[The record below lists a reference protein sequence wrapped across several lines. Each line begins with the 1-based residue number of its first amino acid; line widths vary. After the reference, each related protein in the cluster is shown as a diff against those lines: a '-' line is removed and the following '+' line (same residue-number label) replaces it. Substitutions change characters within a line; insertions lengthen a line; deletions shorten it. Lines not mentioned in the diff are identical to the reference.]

1 MTARR
6 TTTLLCAL
14 ALGLAIATGA
24 SRLGAQGA
32 AMRTLGPADWP
43 LHNLDTANSRFSPLN
58 QITPATAPKLAV
70 QWQLDLPKR
79 VALGSATPVVV
90 GGVMYVN
97 AGAQLFAIDAATG
110 KELWSTPPRE
120 DFKAGGRGPMYA
132 DGKVYVVG
140 QALMGA
146 FDAETGKPVAGF
158 GDNGVIHVA
167 RSALQ
172 AKDPGK
178 WANDF
183 DPFSIGYMLASS
195 PTYAGGV
202 IVMGVAQSDS
212 MVAGGLIVAIDAATG
227 KVKWVFRTVPQGPG
241 DDGWELARDT
251 WSGSDHRYG
260 GGIWAQPAIDTE
272 LGLVIANVS
281 NPSPNYDGSS
291 RKGINLFTNAMVA
304 LDLATG
310 KLKWHFQ
317 TIHHDIWDWDLIT
330 GPTFVDAQVNG
341 QTVKAVVSL
350 AKTCY
355 AYMLDRK
362 TGQPVF
368 PIVEMPVP
376 TTTDVPGEQPWPTQP
391 IPFNARF
398 VQQQPFCSTFPNIT
412 DPELAARRRP
422 MFHPYQTGSFI
433 IQSPGLLGG
442 PNRGSSA
449 FSPRTGL
456 LYVTGKND
464 AYSIK
469 AKPTG
474 DTIQP
479 GPGSP
484 GHFKSFIEEG
494 PTGVKATQNIA
505 AFNPSTGDLAWVT
518 ELPGT
523 TNGGNLVTAGD
534 VVYQAINRDFYALD
548 ARTGKILAKV
558 PLKAPMASTP
568 LAYQA
573 RKKDFVAMASG
584 STIVALG
591 LP

>member
-1 MTARR
+1 M
-6 TTTLLCAL
+6 
-14 ALGLAIATGA
+14 
-24 SRLGAQGA
+24 
-32 AMRTLGPADWP
+32 
-43 LHNLDTANSRFSPLN
+43 
-58 QITPATAPKLAV
+58 

-90 GGVMYVN
+90 GSVMYVN

-110 KELWSTPPRE
+110 KELWSTPPRD
-120 DFKAGGRGPMYA
+120 DFKAGGRGPMCA

-140 QALMGA
+140 QSLMGA

-183 DPFSIGYMLASS
+183 DPFSIGYMLSSS
-195 PTYAGGV
+195 PTYADDV

-212 MVAGGLIVAIDAATG
+212 LVAGGLIVALDAKSG
-227 KVKWVFRTVPQGPG
+227 KVKWVFRTVPQGPQ
-241 DDGWELARDT
+241 DDGWELTKDT
-251 WSGSDHRYG
+251 WSGSEHRYG

-317 TIHHDIWDWDLIT
+317 AIHHDIWDWDLIT
-330 GPTFVDAQVNG
+330 GPTFVDGQVNG

-355 AYMLDRK
+355 AYMLDRR

-376 TTTDVPGEQPWPTQP
+376 TTTDVAGEQPWPTQP
-391 IPFNARF
+391 MPFNARF

-422 MFHPYQTGSFI
+422 TFHPYQTGSFI
-433 IQSPGLLGG
+433 IQSPGLLGK

-474 DTIQP
+474 DTIQS

-534 VVYQAINRDFYALD
+534 IVYQAINRDFYALD
-548 ARTGKILAKV
+548 ARTGKVLAKV